1 MTGPDGLTGMLQV
14 DKKVITAIAEGK
26 ADPDARLLKVGNSV
40 NYTDIIIISTLCYM
54 TISVVKKK
62 REIVLAGNQCCTLK
76 KNFFIS

>member
-40 NYTDIIIISTLCYM
+40 NYTDIIISTLCYM

-62 REIVLAGNQCCTLK
+62 KGDSSGR
-76 KNFFIS
+76 